1 MGDGVSTT
9 CGEDAL
15 CEADGPDVM
24 RSVIERIGDKWSLLL
39 IRTLQDGPARFTELL
54 RATPGISRRMLTLT
68 LRNLERDGLITREA
82 FAEIPPRVEYS
93 MTQLGLTLN
102 EPVRGLMQ
110 WAAANQIAVVA
121 NRAAYDDREV
131 AGG

>member
-1 MGDGVSTT
+1 
-9 CGEDAL
+9 
-15 CEADGPDVM
+15 M